1 MRYIETKK
9 ELDTIRSE
17 NEMIFRMAISHLM
30 DVGIRNLDDESV
42 KETCN
47 VIMEFDDSRSLMTN
61 EYQCQII
68 RTAAK
73 IAKFNHI
80 HLLAYIQ
87 KEMNYDVE
95 YME

>member
-1 MRYIETKK
+1 MTYIETKK
-9 ELDTIRSE
+9 ELDDIRSE
-17 NEMIFRMAISHLM
+17 SEMIFRMAISHLM

-42 KETCN
+42 EKTCE
-47 VIMEFDDSRSLMTN
+47 VIMGFDDSRSLMTN
-61 EYQCQII
+61 EYQCQIV

-73 IAKFNHI
+73 IAKFNHLY
-80 HLLAYIQ
+80 LLAYIQ